1 MKIAWKVEVPQWIIL
16 AGMFAAAAIAWPHAP
31 DRIPVHWNINGEV
44 DRYGGRFEGLLLMPL
59 VALGIYV
66 LMLVLPRIDPGR
78 ANYARFRGAYN
89 AIRITLLVLFA
100 VFDVGIQVWVWTGH
114 ADIALIAP
122 LAMGIVSIV
131 LGAVLGKIRPNWF
144 VGIRTPWTLSSKVS
158 WVRTHR
164 AGGWLFIVVGL
175 ATIATTFISPRLA
188 FWVLIGGL
196 LGGTVALFVY
206 SYVLWRQDPD
216 KIPPAG
222 TLPAD

>member
-1 MKIAWKVEVPQWIIL
+1 MRIAWKVEVPQWIIL

-59 VALGIYV
+59 VALGMYV

-196 LGGTVALFVY
+196 LGGTVALFIY

>member
-16 AGMFAAAAIAWPHAP
+16 AGMFAGAAIAWPHAP
-31 DRIPVHWNINGEV
+31 DRIPVHWNIDGQV

-59 VALGIYV
+59 VALGMYV

-196 LGGTVALFVY
+196 IGGTVALVIY

>member
-16 AGMFAAAAIAWPHAP
+16 AGMFAGAAIAWPHAP
-31 DRIPVHWNINGEV
+31 GRIPVHWSINGQV
-44 DRYGGRFEGLLLMPL
+44 DRYGGRLEGLFLMPL

-89 AIRITLLVLFA
+89 AIRIALLVLFA
-100 VFDVGIQVWVWTGH
+100 VFDVVIQIWVWTGH

-175 ATIATTFISPRLA
+175 ATIAATFVSPRLA

-196 LGGTVALFVY
+196 VGGTVAVVIY

>member
-1 MKIAWKVEVPQWIIL
+1 MKIAWKIEVPQWIIL
-16 AGMFAAAAIAWPHAP
+16 ALMFAGAAIAWPHAP
-31 DRIPVHWNINGEV
+31 DRIPVHWNINGQV

-59 VALGIYV
+59 VALGMYG
-66 LMLVLPRIDPGR
+66 LLLVLPRIDPGR
-78 ANYARFRGAYN
+78 ANYPRFRGAYN
-89 AIRITLLVLFA
+89 AIRIALLVLFA
-100 VFDVGIQVWVWTGH
+100 VFYVGMQVWVWTGH
-114 ADIALIAP
+114 ADIAFVAP
-122 LAMGIVSIV
+122 LAVGIVIVV

-175 ATIATTFISPRLA
+175 ATIAATFISPRLA
-188 FWVLIGGL
+188 FRVLLGGLIGG
-196 LGGTVALFVY
+196 GVALVVY